1 MRRETDMNNNHNEET
16 EPLILHHQ
24 EQELLDKEQLE
35 KEENSYT
42 HVLKYAGVF
51 GGVQGLNILIGLV
64 RNKLVA
70 LLLGPGGMGLMSLL
84 TTTLNFISNS
94 TSFGISFS
102 AVKNISELFDQGSL
116 RHTRHFVGV
125 VRSWCLLAA
134 LLGMVVCVSLGSI
147 LSDYTFAW
155 GDHTLHFMLLAP
167 AVGMLAVTG
176 GEMAILKG
184 MRRLKSLAVIQ
195 LFCVIVMLLISV
207 PVFYFFGES
216 GIVPV
221 IVAGAFVSMAAACHF
236 TFRIF
241 PYSIRHLWS
250 HLSEGYPM
258 VRLGIAFILAGVL
271 GSGAEMLVR
280 SYLNLQ
286 GELSTVGFYSS
297 AYMLI
302 ITYTGMVFSAM
313 ETDYFPRLS
322 AANNDQHLF
331 CQAANRQAEVALLMV
346 SPMLVGLIVAL
357 PLLIPMLYSHEFM
370 PIVSMAQIATFAMY
384 AKALSLPISYMP
396 LAKGKSQHFMA
407 MESLYD
413 LMLVA
418 GVVIGY
424 HYGGLVGTGVAL
436 AAIHWIELG
445 ALIIFAHAKYGL
457 QLSSPIIKYMSLQ
470 LPIGI
475 LAWASAQLFSGW
487 LYWCASILFVS
498 LSAIVSLY
506 ILHQKTSL
514 WNALMER
521 IHRRR

>member
-1 MRRETDMNNNHNEET
+1 MSSSAKPTGSYRH
-16 EPLILHHQ
+16 ILR
-24 EQELLDKEQLE
+24 
-35 KEENSYT
+35 YT
-42 HVLKYAGVF
+42 GLF
-51 GGVQGLNILIGLV
+51 GSVQALSVALSVV
-64 RNKLVA
+64 RNTLTA
-70 LLLGPGGMGLMSLL
+70 LFIGTVGMGLADLYMRTADLVGQG
-84 TTTLNFISNS
+84 TN
-94 TSFGISFS
+94 FGIAFS
-102 AVKNISELFDQGSL
+102 AVRRLAALAGTGHQRAAAL
-116 RHTRHFVGV
+116 YARV
-125 VRSWCLLAA
+125 VRTWTLLAA
-134 LLGMVVCVSLGSI
+134 ALGAAVCVAASPLISMTAMGSA
-147 LSDYTFAW
+147 SSWPAFA
-155 GDHTLHFMLLAP
+155 LLAP
-167 AVGMLAVTG
+167 VVAFTTLSG

-195 LFCVIVMLLISV
+195 LLCVIVMLLISV

-498 LSAIVSLY
+498 LSTIVSLY